1 MKSHAFEMCC
11 YFSAHFNDVSKK
23 EKIEI
28 VIQFK
33 NQNGIHRAVLAYNK
47 FQVQL
52 SALT

>member
-11 YFSAHFNDVSKK
+11 YFSAHFNNVSKK
-23 EKIEI
+23 QKIEI

-33 NQNGIHRAVLAYNK
+33 NQNAYNK

-52 SALT
+52 SAVT